1 MKVSVIAKGKRARAS
16 VFRGTKAKTQSGL
29 KASDLTKNKT
39 GKIVSKKASAAA
51 KKNFK
56 SSGASKWAAA
66 TKAARKAL
74 NIKGFVPVGG
84 KSAAGQALLKKARS
98 LYKK

>member
-1 MKVSVIAKGKRARAS
+1 MKVSVIAKGKRAKVS
-16 VFRGTKAKTQSGL
+16 VFKGTKAKTASGL
-29 KASDLTKNKT
+29 KASDLTKSKT
-39 GKIVSKKASAAA
+39 GKIVSKKKSAVA
-51 KKNFK
+51 KKNYK